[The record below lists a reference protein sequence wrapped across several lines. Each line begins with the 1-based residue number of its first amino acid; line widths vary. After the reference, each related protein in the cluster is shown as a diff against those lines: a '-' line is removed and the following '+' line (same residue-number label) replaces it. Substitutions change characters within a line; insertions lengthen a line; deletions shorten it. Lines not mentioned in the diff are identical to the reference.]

1 MSTRN
6 TGAAV
11 SCTMLSPAELTVPVD
26 EDLVALMAVSCPHG
40 RAEHVSPSPDV
51 QYPVGDR
58 ARYGQPVKADAAGS
72 TLCDCGEPSGVLPV
86 MPIWGRLGRC

>member
-11 SCTMLSPAELTVPVD
+11 SCTMLSPAELAVPVD
-26 EDLVALMAVSCPHG
+26 EDLVALMAASCPHG
-40 RAEHVSPSPDV
+40 RAERVSPSPDV
-51 QYPVGDR
+51 QYPAGDR
-58 ARYGQPVKADAAGS
+58 ARYGAAGQGPMPQGP
-72 TLCDCGEPSGVLPV
+72 LCDCGEPSGVLPV